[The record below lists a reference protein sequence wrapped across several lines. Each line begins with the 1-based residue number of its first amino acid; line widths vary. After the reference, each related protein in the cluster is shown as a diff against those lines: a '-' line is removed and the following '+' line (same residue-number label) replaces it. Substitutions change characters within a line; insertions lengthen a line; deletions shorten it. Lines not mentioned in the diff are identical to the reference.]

1 MKRIGIIIFSVFIA
15 VCTDVSGKQKA
26 PEEKPVRHYIDI
38 YGAGGVSHWNYPLT
52 GGEVTIGGAFSAGA
66 RSPCRSWMASNACRL
81 PLSLPSPC

>member
-66 RSPCRSWMASNACRL
+66 GYTFFFFPVSACRQDC
-81 PLSLPSPC
+81 LSAA